1 MRNKIIFW
9 ISTIWL
15 CTGMI
20 STGIVQLS
28 KQKGAPGAIDSMM
41 RLGYP
46 TYLLTF
52 LGIVKV
58 IGVVVVLIPKFPVLK
73 EWAYAGF
80 FFLMTGAI
88 FSHVE
93 SGDSFKEIF
102 PSALLLIMT
111 TVSWYF
117 RPISRKMN

>member
-93 SGDSFKEIF
+93 SGDSFKEI
-102 PSALLLIMT
+102 
-111 TVSWYF
+111 
-117 RPISRKMN
+117 

>member
-20 STGIVQLS
+20 ATGIVQLS

-52 LGIVKV
+52 LGVAKV
-58 IGVVVVLIPKFPVLK
+58 IGVVVVLMPKYPVLK

-80 FFLMTGAI
+80 FFLMAGAI
-88 FSHVE
+88 FSHLA

-117 RPISRKMN
+117 RPESRKMI